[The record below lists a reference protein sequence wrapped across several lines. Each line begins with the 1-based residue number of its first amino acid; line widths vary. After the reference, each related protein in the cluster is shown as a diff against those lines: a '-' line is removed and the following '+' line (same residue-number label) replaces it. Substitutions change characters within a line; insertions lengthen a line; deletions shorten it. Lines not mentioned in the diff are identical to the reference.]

1 MRIGHEIQ
9 PMPPLTKGRT
19 AMKFRQRVAWNRGWL
34 VGCGATTAVLM
45 AAVTPVWSKTCKAAA
60 AEVGLYTERDLTG
73 SCVVKG
79 IGEYPVIT
87 LEGQDEHSR
96 NLPSFASIEL
106 GGRVEVLACSEY
118 KLTGTCTV
126 ISASSKT
133 LPNIKTGS
141 VKSVVVR
148 VSGRPARCTPDAT
161 KVAVWDYQR
170 FFGDC
175 QVFNPGAYPY
185 SIRPLQAGSL
195 EVGAEARAKLCTGAN
210 FESPCREFRPS
221 SYESWS
227 YESGGRQVRGIEVRP
242 DSVSLACQPGDFQVS
257 LYEYANYAGRC
268 RKFTNDDQARRE
280 FSPDETWGWAGH
292 KLHSLWVGDDVHARL
307 CWEPEQGRTQCLSFH
322 SETPEGLPEFDL
334 DHPPTLTVLLDDPP
348 EEEEEEEPREEDPE
362 AEEERSRTVRLAA
375 NVPFQGFPW
384 WTARFPSIGGSDAV
398 LTRVANPRNSVWLG
412 FLKPG
417 RGSDECGDP
426 DAYVLLLPGDTMT
439 DGQMEEAFGA
449 ESPELPITFVACS
462 GAIAE
467 VGPIGELRFPAL
479 NLSISYVEPR

>member
-1 MRIGHEIQ
+1 MTRGRHLSWLATWSTACVAAGCFHLASVSVGWSDTCQ
-9 PMPPLTKGRT
+9 P
-19 AMKFRQRVAWNRGWL
+19 AADEVAF
-34 VGCGATTAVLM
+34 
-45 AAVTPVWSKTCKAAA
+45 
-60 AEVGLYTERDLTG
+60 YTETHFKG

-79 IGEYPVIT
+79 VGEYQVIT
-87 LEGQDEHSR
+87 LAGQDERSR
-96 NLPSFASIEL
+96 DLRSFASIEL
-106 GGRVEVLACSEY
+106 GGRAEALACSDF
-118 KLTGTCTV
+118 KLTGTCIV
-126 ISASSKT
+126 VSQSLKG

-148 VSGRPARCTPDAT
+148 VSGRPPRCTPDAT
-161 KVAVWDYQR
+161 KVAVWDYQH

-175 QVFNPGAYPY
+175 QVFNQGAYPY

-195 EVGAEARAKLCTGAN
+195 VVGAEARAKLCTGAN

-257 LYEYANYAGRC
+257 LYEFANYVGRC
-268 RKFTNDDQARRE
+268 RRFTNNDQARRE

-292 KLHSLWVGDDVHARL
+292 KLHSLWVGDEVHARL
-307 CWEPEQGRTQCLSFH
+307 CWDPEQGRTQCLSFH

-348 EEEEEEEPREEDPE
+348 EEEEEPREQDPE

-417 RGSDECGDP
+417 RGSDECGDLN
-426 DAYVLLLPGDTMT
+426 AYVMLLPGDTMT

-462 GAIAE
+462 GSIAE
-467 VGPIGELRFPAL
+467 VGPNGELRFPAL
-479 NLSISYVEPR
+479 NLNISYVEPR